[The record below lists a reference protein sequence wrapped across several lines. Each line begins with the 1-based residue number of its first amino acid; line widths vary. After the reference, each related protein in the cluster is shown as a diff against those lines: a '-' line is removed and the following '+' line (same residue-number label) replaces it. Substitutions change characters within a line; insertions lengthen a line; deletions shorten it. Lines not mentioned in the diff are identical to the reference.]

1 MNELRIKTHVFFFC
15 LNKKRCGTDV
25 YIDIGNSHEDTN
37 LLGKFSNNFNRGYK
51 HHLNINFSGNYFNKG
66 VGFSGKEYT
75 IY

>member
-1 MNELRIKTHVFFFC
+1 MNELRIKTHVFFF
-15 LNKKRCGTDV
+15 LFFGTDV
-25 YIDIGNSHEDTN
+25 YIDLGNSHEDTN